1 MNHFKTLFKYEVKKQ
16 FPMFTKSGN
25 RNIIGTIFSLL
36 LTVVVAVATVYFLSV
51 LTQNYVNIGSSV
63 YRVDRAYRFATIF
76 YLFSILLM
84 TILCVEKM
92 RKSFVDKSDKNVF
105 LRMPIKQNVLFLTR
119 LLVLL
124 LTILITSALLVFPIS
139 IIINNAVKMGG
150 MFWLNTVINFL
161 LLPTISLLI
170 ASLLLLPYIKILDF
184 LKNKFWLTFIVLSV
198 LLVSLFAF
206 YAVFLNVV
214 QQYLQTGMIKFFF
227 NEEFSNILK
236 TVTKYSYPANCFAG
250 ILLGKNLVY
259 SYLIVGAV
267 AVVGMAVTVALTQ
280 IMYKHTLYRNE
291 AKTVVYKRKGIY
303 VANKPLLALVKKEFI
318 MVFRHP
324 EMMFSFFVIA
334 IAMPF
339 MVYACYSLFE
349 TLILNMLGISVE
361 LGLAI
366 TIVLIFSVLT
376 NTFCST
382 NITREGASLI
392 KQKALPIKAEKLIGA
407 KILLCSIVSVAAVLV
422 SVVLLVVFAGVSLTN
437 ALIIFI
443 LGALFS
449 VAQILIATKMD
460 LSHYRHSNSKT
471 QNEHQASKTI
481 AIIVLLGLAVAT
493 VVGVSAIFVQLFTEG
508 MLGFRIP
515 MELANAIPITIVL
528 VYFGLAIVYYKNRIQ
543 HKLDDLTA

>member
-1 MNHFKTLFKYEVKKQ
+1 MNHFKTLFKYEMKKQ
-16 FPMFTKSGN
+16 FPMFSKAGN
-25 RNIIGTIFSLL
+25 KNIIGSVFSLL
-36 LTVVVAVATVYFLSV
+36 LTVAVAAATVYFLSV
-51 LTQNYVNIGSSV
+51 LTQNYVNIGSAV
-63 YRVDRAYRFATIF
+63 YKVDRAYRFATIF
-76 YLFSILLM
+76 YLFSIVLM

-105 LRMPIKQNVLFLTR
+105 LRMPIKHNVLFLTR

-291 AKTVVYKRKGIY
+291 AKTMIYKRKGIY
-303 VANKPLLALVKKEFI
+303 VANKPILALVKKEFI
-318 MVFRHP
+318 MVFRQP

-361 LGLAI
+361 LGLAL

-422 SVVLLVVFAGVSLTN
+422 SVALLVVFAGINLAN

-449 VAQILIATKMD
+449 IAQILIATKMD

-493 VVGVSAIFVQLFTEG
+493 IVGVSAIFVQLFTEG

-528 VYFGLAIVYYKNRIQ
+528 VYFGLALVYYKNRIQ

>member
-16 FPMFTKSGN
+16 FPMFNKSN
-25 RNIIGTIFSLL
+25 NKNIVGTIFSLL
-36 LTVVVAVATVYFLSV
+36 LTVAIATATVYFLSV
-51 LTQNYVNIGSSV
+51 LTKNYVNIGSGV
-63 YRVDRAYRFATIF
+63 YKVDRAYRFATIF
-76 YLFSILLM
+76 YLFSIVLM

-124 LTILITSALLVFPIS
+124 LTTLITSALLVFPIS
-139 IIINNAVKMGG
+139 IVINNAVKMGG
-150 MFWLNTVINFL
+150 MFWFNTTINFL

-170 ASLLLLPYIKILDF
+170 ASLILLPYIKILDF

-227 NEEFSNILK
+227 NEEFSNVLK
-236 TVTKYSYPANCFAG
+236 RIAKYSYPANCFAG
-250 ILLGKNLVY
+250 ILMGKNTLY
-259 SYLIVGAV
+259 SYIILISGAFIGAV
-267 AVVGMAVTVALTQ
+267 VTVALTQ

-291 AKTVVYKRKGIY
+291 SKTLAYKRKGIY

-318 MVFRHP
+318 MVFRQP

-334 IAMPF
+334 ISMPF

-361 LGLAI
+361 LGLAL

-407 KILLCSIVSVAAVLV
+407 KILLCSIVSVTAVLI
-422 SVVLLVVFAGVSLTN
+422 SVALLVVFAGVSLSN
-437 ALIIFI
+437 SLIIFI

-460 LSHYRHSNSKT
+460 LSHYKHSNSKT

-528 VYFGLAIVYYKNRIQ
+528 VYFGLAIVYYKNRIR